1 VTHPTVLAGRYRL
14 GRLLG
19 RGGMGAVYEAQDDV
33 LARAV
38 AVKLLDVRDGSGL
51 AVERFRREAKILAGL
66 SHPNI
71 VTVYD
76 FGVEAGRAWI
86 VMRLLPGPTLQSL
99 VERRGT
105 LPIDAAQRYTREAAG
120 ALAAAHAAG
129 IVHRDIKP
137 GNLMLAPDGSCTLV
151 DLGIARLTG
160 AAQSEPN
167 LTQAGTILGTVQY
180 VAPEIVTGGA
190 PGPPADVYALGAALY
205 TMLLGRPPFDA
216 ADLVATMGQHV
227 HAPVTPP
234 RAVRPEVPP
243 QLDRLCL
250 AMLAKLPEQRPTAAA
265 VAAELGSGPSRTAAV
280 TSPVVGPTA
289 PIAAGAAAAGTR
301 VLASQPPA
309 MPAAAGAPAG
319 PPPGASSRGWLAAV
333 GIVLAAAAIALIV
346 WLLARDSGTPT
357 AAPPTSPRPSQS
369 STPSNPA
376 SSASS
381 SSSGPSTSSSAS
393 STAQTSSSSSSG
405 SSSSSQQQIDAALGT
420 VKDATTAAIASG
432 SMSKPDQKTLQRSYD
447 DLEKAVHSGDTTD
460 AQGKLDAFASTVDD
474 LHSNGSITDDDFAS
488 LSGAIDDLR
497 QALGGSGG

>member
-1 VTHPTVLAGRYRL
+1 MVLAGRYRL

-19 RGGMGAVYEAQDDV
+19 RGGMGAVYEAHDDV
-33 LARAV
+33 LDRAV

-86 VMRLLPGPTLQSL
+86 VMRLLPGPTLQTL
-99 VERRGT
+99 VERRGR
-105 LPIDAAQRYTREAAG
+105 LPVDAAQRYTREAAG

-129 IVHRDIKP
+129 IVHRDVKP

-160 AAQSEPN
+160 AAQSEPS

-180 VAPEIVTGGA
+180 VAPEIVTGGT

-205 TMLLGRPPFDA
+205 TMLVGRPPFDA

-234 RAVRPEVPP
+234 QAVRPEVPP

-250 AMLAKLPEQRPTAAA
+250 AMLAKVPEQRPTAAT
-265 VAAELGSGPSRTAAV
+265 VAAELSSGTGRAAAV

-289 PIAAGAAAAGTR
+289 PIAAGPAAAGTR
-301 VLASQPPA
+301 VLSGVPPA
-309 MPAAAGAPAG
+309 MTFRPAPPG
-319 PPPGASSRGWLAAV
+319 PPPARASRGWLAAA
-333 GIVLAAAAIALIV
+333 GIVLAAAAIALIA
-346 WLLARDSGTPT
+346 WLLTRGSGTPT
-357 AAPPTSPRPSQS
+357 AGPSTSPRSSQS
-369 STPSNPA
+369 STPSNSP
-376 SSASS
+376 STTSS
-381 SSSGPSTSSSAS
+381 SSSAPSTSSTTSP
-393 STAQTSSSSSSG
+393 TDQTSSSSG
-405 SSSSSQQQIDAALGT
+405 SSSSPSQQQIDAALGD
-420 VKDATTAAIASG
+420 VKDATAAAIASG
-432 SMSKPDQKTLQRSYD
+432 SMSKSDQKTLQKSYD
-447 DLEKAVHSGDTTD
+447 DLEHAVHNPGTADPQD
-460 AQGKLDAFASTVDD
+460 ELDRFASTVDD
-474 LHSNGSITDDDFAS
+474 LHANGAISDDDYNS
-488 LSGAIDDLR
+488 LTNAIESLR
-497 QALGGSGG
+497 QALGSSGG